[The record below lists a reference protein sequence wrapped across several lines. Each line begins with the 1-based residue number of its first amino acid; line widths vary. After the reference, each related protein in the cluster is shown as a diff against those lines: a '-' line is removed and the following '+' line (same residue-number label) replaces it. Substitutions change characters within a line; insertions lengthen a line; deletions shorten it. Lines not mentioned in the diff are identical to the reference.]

1 MAKKPITDMTPLGT
15 NSLSSKAMWDERT
28 LYREEAHKFK
38 FYPTIDMF
46 YGPDL
51 PPGKLLY
58 GRVNPAGYPVFLAEE
73 NLKQVPSPAF
83 KDTTVFVLNF
93 VADAYRDFMV
103 FWMSRVK
110 SRGFVSEDSPYYEV
124 AAKGGWQ
131 SLHLAYHQM
140 QSDQYDMITNHKLFL
155 STTRDEKVVNLE
167 GFIKVYLDFQSDLI
181 PYFPVSRSQW
191 LASRWSSPMISGL
204 MIDLLEGAQHGDEY
218 VKFAGLITD
227 ESYDLFA
234 AAALRYGF
242 VVDKNA
248 PWRLVADISSP
259 PMEKYLAQY
268 GVKNL
273 EELFDAYYTPAYLTD
288 LEQMRQYLK
297 TMYKSFIVANPNVKR
312 RVVTSMNK
320 STYKLTQRAT
330 LTDEEFEKKYPPA
343 WWIRLYIY
351 IRARETYRKWDQR
364 RFEKVVLLAQERE
377 KYLNMEAALRYIN
390 TAVGG
395 YKHNIHGYTT
405 LEKQEVEEVLRDRST
420 KPRGGTYNF

>member
-1 MAKKPITDMTPLGT
+1 
-15 NSLSSKAMWDERT
+15 
-28 LYREEAHKFK
+28 
-38 FYPTIDMF
+38 
-46 YGPDL
+46 
-51 PPGKLLY
+51 
-58 GRVNPAGYPVFLAEE
+58 
-73 NLKQVPSPAF
+73 
-83 KDTTVFVLNF
+83 
-93 VADAYRDFMV
+93 
-103 FWMSRVK
+103 
-110 SRGFVSEDSPYYEV
+110 
-124 AAKGGWQ
+124 
-131 SLHLAYHQM
+131 
-140 QSDQYDMITNHKLFL
+140 
-155 STTRDEKVVNLE
+155 
-167 GFIKVYLDFQSDLI
+167 
-181 PYFPVSRSQW
+181 
-191 LASRWSSPMISGL
+191 

-343 WWIRLYIY
+343 C
-351 IRARETYRKWDQR
+351 
-364 RFEKVVLLAQERE
+364 
-377 KYLNMEAALRYIN
+377 
-390 TAVGG
+390 
-395 YKHNIHGYTT
+395 
-405 LEKQEVEEVLRDRST
+405 
-420 KPRGGTYNF
+420 P